1 MLVHGTGGIYIPIQA
16 VRERPVHWL
25 PSKPACGDR
34 QMRKTTAENILL
46 HDARRFRTDEANLIP
61 IPMEDEAREHI

>member
-1 MLVHGTGGIYIPIQA
+1 
-16 VRERPVHWL
+16 
-25 PSKPACGDR
+25 
-34 QMRKTTAENILL
+34 MRKTTAENILL